1 MDLLPRSPGE
11 FGSAWY
17 WDRFFRQRGQR
28 PFEWYGAFPE
38 LCPVLH
44 KYVRP
49 RDKVLVVGCGNSELS
64 EQMYDMGMCEDIVNI
79 DISDAVIRQMQERT
93 ESKRPKMR
101 YLLMDMLQMD
111 FPDAHF
117 QVVLDKG
124 TLDAILTDEEEA
136 TLAKVDKMFAEISRV
151 LQVGGRYL
159 CVSLA
164 QAHVLKKVV
173 EYFSQEGW
181 VVRVHQVAGSGD
193 KQQFVLPVFVY
204 VMTKFRK
211 VPGSAPQILEI
222 CTEEQD
228 KPMRVESVERLVAAV
243 KDRQHYAMLCS
254 QLSKTPCGEQVSLDL
269 CDKECGRPRYTLHV
283 IDSPSVKRSRDNRFA
298 IFIIPQG
305 RETEWLFGT
314 EEGRRQ
320 LAASAGF
327 GRLVTVALHR
337 EQDYEGMAGIQAE
350 LSGKVMELAPPG
362 LPARQQVPFLSV
374 GGDIGVRTVRHCDT
388 SPLSGEYVVED
399 VKGDGTCYFRR
410 LIFLRN
416 RNVVQSEAR
425 LLAHTPLPGQKKR
438 RKDKKK
444 PSVAEPPTAIDKSYL
459 CCEHHKAMVAGL
471 CLLGGPNPLPG
482 TPLVVL
488 VVGLGGG
495 SLPLFIHDYFSQ
507 AHVAVVEIDPSML
520 EVATRWFGFS
530 QGDRMQVHVSD
541 GLDYVAKLATEG
553 TVLQSIPAQY
563 DTIMFDVDSK
573 DLTVGMSCPPPAFVE
588 KPFLQKVK
596 TILKPEGVFVL
607 NLVCR
612 DVQLKESVLATLR
625 EVFPLLYTR
634 RIEGEVNEILF
645 CQPSPKVRWDPTE
658 LGARARVLEGD
669 LRQPGRPWDSS
680 YALADMLQAVKI
692 L

>member
-1 MDLLPRSPGE
+1 MALLPRSPAE
-11 FGSAWY
+11 FGSARY
-17 WDRFFRQRGQR
+17 WERFFRQRGNR
-28 PFEWYGAFPE
+28 PFEWYGTFPE

-64 EQMYDMGMCEDIVNI
+64 EQMYDTGVCEDIVNI
-79 DISDAVIRQMQERT
+79 DVSAAAIRQMSER
-93 ESKRPKMR
+93 SGSRRPKMS
-101 YLLMDMLQMD
+101 YLLMDMLHMD
-111 FPDAHF
+111 FPEDHF

-124 TLDAILTDEEEA
+124 TLDALLTDEEEA
-136 TLAKVDKMFAEISRV
+136 TLAKVDRMFAEISRV

-164 QAHVLKKVV
+164 QAHVVKKAV

-181 VVRVHQVAGSGD
+181 VVRVHQVAGSED
-193 KQQFVLPVFVY
+193 KQQFVLPIFVY

-211 VPGSAPQILEI
+211 IPGSAQQILEI
-222 CTEEQD
+222 CPEEQD
-228 KPMRVESVERLVAAV
+228 KPMRVESAEQLVAAV
-243 KDRQHYAMLCS
+243 KDRQHYALLCS
-254 QLSKTPCGEQVSLDL
+254 QLSKSPCGEQVSLDL
-269 CDKECGRPRYTLHV
+269 CDKESGRPRYTLHV
-283 IDSPSVKRSRDNRFA
+283 VDSPSVKASRDNHFA

-320 LAASAGF
+320 LASSAGF

-337 EQDYEGMAGIQAE
+337 EQHYEGMAGIQAE
-350 LSGKVMELAPPG
+350 LSGKVMELAPPN

-374 GGDIGVRTVRHCDT
+374 GGDIGVRTVRHRAA
-388 SPLSGEYVVED
+388 SALSGELLVED
-399 VKGDGTCYFRR
+399 VKGDGSCYFRR
-410 LIFLRN
+410 LIFLCN

-425 LLAHTPLPGQKKR
+425 LLPATALPGQKKR

-444 PSVAEPPTAIDKSYL
+444 PSLAEPPAAVDKSYL
-459 CCEHHKAMVAGL
+459 CCQHHKAMVAGL
-471 CLLGGPNPLPG
+471 CLLGGPDPLPG
-482 TPLVVL
+482 TPLAVL

-495 SLPLFIHDYFSQ
+495 SLPLFIHDYFWP
-507 AHVAVVEIDPSML
+507 AHVDVVEIDPSVL
-520 EVATRWFGFS
+520 EVATRWFGFC
-530 QGDRMQVHVSD
+530 QGERLRVHVCD
-541 GLDYVAKLATEG
+541 GLDHVAKLAAEG
-553 TVLQSIPAQY
+553 TIPLAQY
-563 DTIMFDVDSK
+563 DAIMFDVDSK
-573 DLTVGMSCPPPAFVE
+573 DLTVGMSCPPSAFVE

-596 TILKPEGVFVL
+596 TILKPEGVFIL

-612 DVQLKESVLATLR
+612 DAQLKEAVLATLR

-634 RIEGEVNEILF
+634 HIEGEVNEILF
-645 CQPSPKVRWDPTE
+645 CQPSHEGQREPAE
-658 LGARARVLEGD
+658 LGARAQALEGA

-680 YALADMLQAVKI
+680 YVLADMLQAIKI

>member
-1 MDLLPRSPGE
+1 
-11 FGSAWY
+11 
-17 WDRFFRQRGQR
+17 
-28 PFEWYGAFPE
+28 
-38 LCPVLH
+38 
-44 KYVRP
+44 
-49 RDKVLVVGCGNSELS
+49 
-64 EQMYDMGMCEDIVNI
+64 MYDMGMCEDIVNI
-79 DISDAVIRQMQERT
+79 DVSDAVIRQMQERSR
-93 ESKRPKMR
+93 SKRPKMS
-101 YLLMDMLQMD
+101 YLLMDMLQME

-124 TLDAILTDEEEA
+124 TLDAILTDEEEG

-164 QAHVLKKVV
+164 QAHVLKKAVK
-173 EYFSQEGW
+173 YFSHEGW
-181 VVRVHQVAGSGD
+181 VVRVHQVAGSRD
-193 KQQFVLPVFVY
+193 NQQFVLPVFVY

-211 VPGSAPQILEI
+211 IPGSAPQILEI
-222 CTEEQD
+222 CPEEQD
-228 KPMRVESVERLVAAV
+228 KPMRVESAEQLVAAV
-243 KDRQHYAMLCS
+243 KDRQYYALLCS

-269 CDKECGRPRYTLHV
+269 CNKESGRPRYTLHV
-283 IDSPSVKRSRDNRFA
+283 VDSPSMKPSRDNHFA

-320 LAASAGF
+320 LATSAGF

-337 EQDYEGMAGIQAE
+337 EQHYEGMAGIQAE

-410 LIFLRN
+410 LVFLRN

-425 LLAHTPLPGQKKR
+425 LLAPTPLPGQKKR
-438 RKDKKK
+438 RKDKRK
-444 PSVAEPPTAIDKSYL
+444 PTPAEPSADIDKSYL

-471 CLLGGPNPLPG
+471 CLLGGSDPLPG
-482 TPLVVL
+482 DNAGSGRLC
-488 VVGLGGG
+488 GG
-495 SLPLFIHDYFSQ
+495 LPLFVHDYFLQ

-530 QGDRMQVHVSD
+530 QGDRMRVHVSD
-541 GLDYVAKLATEG
+541 GLDYVAKLAAEA
-553 TVLQSIPAQY
+553 QAQY
-563 DTIMFDVDSK
+563 DAIMFDVDSK

-612 DVQLKESVLATLR
+612 DAQLKESVLATLR

-634 RIEGEVNEILF
+634 HIEGEVNEILF
-645 CQPSPKVRWDPTE
+645 CQPSPEGRRDPRE
-658 LGARARVLEGD
+658 LGARARTLERA

-680 YALADMLQAVKI
+680 YVLADMLQAVKI

>member
-1 MDLLPRSPGE
+1 
-11 FGSAWY
+11 
-17 WDRFFRQRGQR
+17 Q
-28 PFEWYGAFPE
+28 
-38 LCPVLH
+38 
-44 KYVRP
+44 
-49 RDKVLVVGCGNSELS
+49 VLVVGCGNSELS
-64 EQMYDMGMCEDIVNI
+64 EQMYDVGMCEDIMNI
-79 DISDAVIRQMQERT
+79 DISDAVIRQMQERSR
-93 ESKRPKMR
+93 SKRPKMS

-164 QAHVLKKVV
+164 QAHVLKKAV

-211 VPGSAPQILEI
+211 ITGSAPQILEI
-222 CTEEQD
+222 CPEEQE
-228 KPMRVESVERLVAAV
+228 KPMRVESAERLVAAV
-243 KDRQHYAMLCS
+243 KDRQHYALLCS

-269 CDKECGRPRYTLHV
+269 CDKESGKPRYTLHV
-283 IDSPSVKRSRDNRFA
+283 VDSPSVKSSRDNHFA

-337 EQDYEGMAGIQAE
+337 EQHYEGMAGIQAE

-374 GGDIGVRTVRHCDT
+374 GGDIGVRTVRHRGT

-410 LIFLRN
+410 LLFLRN

-425 LLAHTPLPGQKKR
+425 LLDPTPLPGQKKR
-438 RKDKKK
+438 RKDKRK
-444 PSVAEPPTAIDKSYL
+444 SSAAEPPAAIDKSYL

-471 CLLGGPNPLPG
+471 CLLGSPDCLPG
-482 TPLVVL
+482 TTLTVL

-495 SLPLFIHDYFSQ
+495 SLPLFVHDYFSQ
-507 AHVAVVEIDPSML
+507 ARVTVAEIDPSML

-530 QGDRMQVHVSD
+530 QGDRLQVHVSD
-541 GLDYVAKLATEG
+541 GLDYVAKLAAEA
-553 TVLQSIPAQY
+553 PAHY
-563 DTIMFDVDSK
+563 DAVMFDVDSK
-573 DLTVGMSCPPPAFVE
+573 DLMVGMSCPPPAFVE

-596 TILKPEGVFVL
+596 TILRPEGVFVL

-612 DVQLKESVLATLR
+612 DAQLKESVLATLR
-625 EVFPLLYTR
+625 EVFPLLYAR

-645 CQPSPKVRWDPTE
+645 CQPSPEGRRDPTE
-658 LGARARVLEGD
+658 LGTRARALEEA

-680 YALADMLQAVKI
+680 YMLADMLQAVKI

>member
-1 MDLLPRSPGE
+1 
-11 FGSAWY
+11 
-17 WDRFFRQRGQR
+17 
-28 PFEWYGAFPE
+28 
-38 LCPVLH
+38 
-44 KYVRP
+44 
-49 RDKVLVVGCGNSELS
+49 
-64 EQMYDMGMCEDIVNI
+64 MYDMGVCEDIVNI
-79 DISDAVIRQMQERT
+79 DISDAVIRQMQERSG
-93 ESKRPKMR
+93 SKRPKMS

-111 FPDAHF
+111 FSDAHF

-151 LQVGGRYL
+151 LQ
-159 CVSLA
+159 
-164 QAHVLKKVV
+164 
-173 EYFSQEGW
+173 
-181 VVRVHQVAGSGD
+181 
-193 KQQFVLPVFVY
+193 
-204 VMTKFRK
+204 
-211 VPGSAPQILEI
+211 
-222 CTEEQD
+222 
-228 KPMRVESVERLVAAV
+228 
-243 KDRQHYAMLCS
+243 
-254 QLSKTPCGEQVSLDL
+254 
-269 CDKECGRPRYTLHV
+269 
-283 IDSPSVKRSRDNRFA
+283 
-298 IFIIPQG
+298 G

-320 LAASAGF
+320 LATSAGF
-327 GRLVTVALHR
+327 RRLVTVALHR
-337 EQDYEGMAGIQAE
+337 EQHYEGMAGIQAE

-425 LLAHTPLPGQKKR
+425 LLASVPLPGQKKR
-438 RKDKKK
+438 RKDKK
-444 PSVAEPPTAIDKSYL
+444 PSLTEPPATIDRSYL

-471 CLLGGPNPLPG
+471 CLLGGPDPLPG
-482 TPLVVL
+482 APLAVR

-495 SLPLFIHDYFSQ
+495 SLPLFVHDYFSQ

-530 QGDRMQVHVSD
+530 QGDRMRVHVSD
-541 GLDYVAKLATEG
+541 GLDYVAKLAAEG
-553 TVLQSIPAQY
+553 TACPCQSQY
-563 DTIMFDVDSK
+563 DAVMFDVDSK

-588 KPFLQKVK
+588 KPFLRKVK

-612 DVQLKESVLATLR
+612 DARLKESVLATLR

-645 CQPSPKVRWDPTE
+645 CQPSPEGQRDPTE
-658 LGARARVLEGD
+658 LRARAWALEEA
-669 LRQPGRPWDSS
+669 LRQPGHPWDSS
-680 YALADMLQAVKI
+680 YVLADMLQAVKI

>member
-1 MDLLPRSPGE
+1 MELLPRSPGE
-11 FGSAWY
+11 FGSAQY

-44 KYVRP
+44 KYIRP

-79 DISDAVIRQMQERT
+79 DISDAVIRQMQERSR
-93 ESKRPKMR
+93 SKRPKMS

-124 TLDAILTDEEEA
+124 TLDAVLTSEEEA
-136 TLAKVDKMFAEISRV
+136 TLTKVDKMFAEISRV
-151 LQVGGRYL
+151 LQVGGRYF

-164 QAHVLKKVV
+164 QAHVLKKAV

-181 VVRVHQVAGSGD
+181 VVRVHQVAGSGE

-211 VPGSAPQILEI
+211 IPGSAPQILEI
-222 CTEEQD
+222 CLEEQD
-228 KPMRVESVERLVAAV
+228 KPMRVESMERLVAAV
-243 KDRQHYAMLCS
+243 KDRQHYALLCS

-269 CDKECGRPRYTLHV
+269 CDKESGRPRYTLHV
-283 IDSPSVKRSRDNRFA
+283 VDSPSVKPSRDNHFA

-314 EEGRRQ
+314 EEGRKQ
-320 LAASAGF
+320 LATSAGF

-337 EQDYEGMAGIQAE
+337 EQHYEGMAGIQAE
-350 LSGKVMELAPPG
+350 LSGKVMKLAPPG

-425 LLAHTPLPGQKKR
+425 LLAPTPLPGQKKR

-444 PSVAEPPTAIDKSYL
+444 PSPAEPPAAIDKSYL

-471 CLLGGPNPLPG
+471 CLLGGPKPLP
-482 TPLVVL
+482 
-488 VVGLGGG
+488 
-495 SLPLFIHDYFSQ
+495 
-507 AHVAVVEIDPSML
+507 A
-520 EVATRWFGFS
+520 
-530 QGDRMQVHVSD
+530 
-541 GLDYVAKLATEG
+541 
-553 TVLQSIPAQY
+553 PAQY
-563 DTIMFDVDSK
+563 DAIMFDVDSK

-596 TILKPEGVFVL
+596 TILKPQGVFVL

-612 DVQLKESVLATLR
+612 DAQLKESVLATLR
-625 EVFPLLYTR
+625 EVFPLLYAR

-645 CQPSPKVRWDPTE
+645 CQPSLEGRQDPTG
-658 LGARARVLEGD
+658 LGARAQALEAA
-669 LRQPGRPWDSS
+669 LQQPGLPWDSS
-680 YALADMLQAVKI
+680 YTLADMLQAVKI

>member
-1 MDLLPRSPGE
+1 
-11 FGSAWY
+11 
-17 WDRFFRQRGQR
+17 
-28 PFEWYGAFPE
+28 
-38 LCPVLH
+38 
-44 KYVRP
+44 
-49 RDKVLVVGCGNSELS
+49 
-64 EQMYDMGMCEDIVNI
+64 MYDMGMCEDIVNI
-79 DISDAVIRQMQERT
+79 DISNAVIRQMQERSG
-93 ESKRPKMR
+93 SKRPKMS

-136 TLAKVDKMFAEISRV
+136 TIAKVDKMFAEISRV

-159 CVSLA
+159 TVSLA
-164 QAHVLKKVV
+164 QAHVLKKAV
-173 EYFSQEGW
+173 EYFSREGW
-181 VVRVHQVAGSGD
+181 VVRVHQVAGSVD

-211 VPGSAPQILEI
+211 IPGSAPQILEI
-222 CTEEQD
+222 CPEEQD
-228 KPMRVESVERLVAAV
+228 KPMRVESAEQLVAAV
-243 KDRQHYAMLCS
+243 KDRQHYALLCS

-269 CDKECGRPRYTLHV
+269 CDKESGQPRYTLHV
-283 IDSPSVKRSRDNRFA
+283 VDSSSVKPSRDNHFA

-327 GRLVTVALHR
+327 RRLVTVALHR
-337 EQDYEGMAGIQAE
+337 EQHYEGMAGIQAE

-362 LPARQQVPFLSV
+362 LPARQQVPFLSM
-374 GGDIGVRTVRHCDT
+374 GGDIGVRTVQHRDT

-399 VKGDGTCYFRR
+399 VKGDGTFYFRR

-425 LLAHTPLPGQKKR
+425 LLAPAPLPASASCHSGQRKR

-444 PSVAEPPTAIDKSYL
+444 PSPAEPPAAIDKSYL

-471 CLLGGPNPLPG
+471 CLLGGPDPLPG
-482 TPLVVL
+482 TPLAVL

-495 SLPLFIHDYFSQ
+495 SLPLFVHDYFSQ
-507 AHVAVVEIDPSML
+507 ARVAVVEIDPSML
-520 EVATRWFGFS
+520 EMATCWFGFS
-530 QGDRMQVHVSD
+530 QGDRMQVHISD
-541 GLDYVAKLATEG
+541 GLDYVAKLAAEA
-553 TVLQSIPAQY
+553 PAQY
-563 DTIMFDVDSK
+563 DAIMFDVDSK

-588 KPFLQKVK
+588 KAFLQKVK

-612 DVQLKESVLATLR
+612 DTRLKESVLATLR

-634 RIEGEVNEILF
+634 HIEGEVNEILF
-645 CQPSPKVRWDPTE
+645 CQPNPAGRWDPTE
-658 LGARARVLEGD
+658 LGARAQALEGA
-669 LRQPGRPWDSS
+669 LRQPGCPWDSS
-680 YALADMLQAVKI
+680 YVLADMLQAVRI

>member
-1 MDLLPRSPGE
+1 MELLPRSPAE
-11 FGSAWY
+11 FGSARY
-17 WDRFFRQRGQR
+17 WERFFRQRGQR

-64 EQMYDMGMCEDIVNI
+64 EQMYDTGMCEDIINI
-79 DISDAVIRQMQERT
+79 DISDAVIRQMQERSG
-93 ESKRPKMR
+93 SKRPKMS

-136 TLAKVDKMFAEISRV
+136 TIAKVDKMFAEISRV

-159 CVSLA
+159 TVSLA
-164 QAHVLKKVV
+164 QAHVLKKAV
-173 EYFSQEGW
+173 EYFSREGW
-181 VVRVHQVAGSGD
+181 VVRVHQVASSGD

-211 VPGSAPQILEI
+211 IPGSAPQILEI
-222 CTEEQD
+222 CPEEQD
-228 KPMRVESVERLVAAV
+228 KPMRVESAEQLVAAV
-243 KDRQHYAMLCS
+243 KDRQHYALLCS

-269 CDKECGRPRYTLHV
+269 CNKESGQPRYTLHV
-283 IDSPSVKRSRDNRFA
+283 VDSPSVKPSRDNHFA

-327 GRLVTVALHR
+327 RRLVTVALHR
-337 EQDYEGMAGIQAE
+337 EQHYEGMAGIQAE

-362 LPARQQVPFLSV
+362 LPAWQKVPFLSV
-374 GGDIGVRTVRHCDT
+374 GGDIGVRTVQHRDT

-399 VKGDGTCYFRR
+399 VKGDGTFYFRR

-425 LLAHTPLPGQKKR
+425 LLAPAPLPGQRKR

-444 PSVAEPPTAIDKSYL
+444 PSPAEPPAAIDKSYL

-471 CLLGGPNPLPG
+471 CLLGGPDPLP
-482 TPLVVL
+482 
-488 VVGLGGG
+488 
-495 SLPLFIHDYFSQ
+495 
-507 AHVAVVEIDPSML
+507 A
-520 EVATRWFGFS
+520 
-530 QGDRMQVHVSD
+530 
-541 GLDYVAKLATEG
+541 
-553 TVLQSIPAQY
+553 PAQY
-563 DTIMFDVDSK
+563 DAIMFDVDSK

-588 KPFLQKVK
+588 KGFLQKVK

-612 DVQLKESVLATLR
+612 DTRLKESVLATLR
-625 EVFPLLYTR
+625 EVFLLLYTR

-645 CQPSPKVRWDPTE
+645 CQPNPAGRWDPTE
-658 LGARARVLEGD
+658 LGARAQALEGA
-669 LRQPGRPWDSS
+669 LRQSGRPWDSS
-680 YALADMLQAVKI
+680 YVLADMLQAVRI

>member
-1 MDLLPRSPGE
+1 MELLPRRPGE
-11 FGSAWY
+11 FGSARY
-17 WDRFFRQRGQR
+17 WDRFFRQRGSC

-38 LCPVLH
+38 LCPLLR
-44 KYVRP
+44 KYLRP

-64 EQMYDMGMCEDIVNI
+64 EQMYDTGMCEDIVNI
-79 DISDAVIRQMQERT
+79 DISDPVIRQMRER
-93 ESKRPKMR
+93 SGSRRPRMS

-124 TLDAILTDEEEA
+124 TLDAVLTDEEEA
-136 TLAKVDKMFAEISRV
+136 TLAKVDRMFAEISRV

-159 CVSLA
+159 CISLA
-164 QAHVLKKVV
+164 QAHVLKKAV
-173 EYFSQEGW
+173 EYFSQQGW
-181 VVRVHQVAGSGD
+181 VVRIHQMAGSGD

-211 VPGSAPQILEI
+211 IPGSAPQILEI
-222 CTEEQD
+222 CSEEQE
-228 KPMRVESVERLVAAV
+228 KPMRVESAEQLVGAV
-243 KDRQHYAMLCS
+243 KDRQHYALLCS
-254 QLSKTPCGEQVSLDL
+254 QLSKTPCREQVSLDL
-269 CDKECGRPRYTLHV
+269 CDKESGRPRYTLHV
-283 IDSPSVKRSRDNRFA
+283 VDSPSVKPSRENHFA

-320 LAASAGF
+320 LATSAGF

-337 EQDYEGMAGIQAE
+337 EQHYEGMAGIQAE
-350 LSGKVMELAPPG
+350 LSGKVMELAPQG

-374 GGDIGVRTVRHCDT
+374 GGDIGVRAVRHRD
-388 SPLSGEYVVED
+388 SSSLSGDFVVED
-399 VKGDGTCYFRR
+399 VKGDGSCYFRR
-410 LIFLRN
+410 LIFLHN

-425 LLAHTPLPGQKKR
+425 LLAPVPLLGQKKR

-444 PSVAEPPTAIDKSYL
+444 PSPTEPPTAIDKSYL

-471 CLLGGPNPLPG
+471 CLLGNPEALPG
-482 TPLVVL
+482 TPLEVL

-495 SLPLFIHDYFSQ
+495 SLPLFVHEYFSQ

-530 QGDRMQVHVSD
+530 QSERMQVHISD
-541 GLDYVAKLATEG
+541 GLDYVAKLAAEA
-553 TVLQSIPAQY
+553 PAKF
-563 DTIMFDVDSK
+563 DAVMFDVDSK

-588 KPFLQKVK
+588 KPFLEKVK
-596 TILKPEGVFVL
+596 IILKPQGVFVL

-612 DVQLKESVLATLR
+612 DSQLKESVLGTLR

-645 CQPSPKVRWDPTE
+645 CQPSPEVQQEPRE
-658 LGARARVLEGD
+658 LGARARALEGA
-669 LRQPGRPWDSS
+669 LRRPGRPWDSS
-680 YALADMLQAVKI
+680 YVLADMVQAVSI